1 MKKQKVA
8 DSATFCHSYV
18 CIQNYFLEDL
28 PPLTAFSA

>member
-28 PPLTAFSA
+28 TAFSA